1 MPRILL
7 DHNCP
12 RGVRDL
18 LTGHEV
24 RTAASM
30 GWAALTNG
38 HLLALAESHGFDAL
52 MTGDRNMRHQQNLA
66 GRRIALV
73 VLPTNYWPTVRQH
86 GEAIARAVDQAAPG
100 SYAEVE
106 FDVPR
111 RPARRP
117 KEPGP

>member
-30 GWAALTNG
+30 GWATLTNG
-38 HLLALAESHGFDAL
+38 HLLVLAESHGFDAL
-52 MTGDRNMRHQQNLA
+52 VTGDRNMRHQQNLV

-100 SYAEVE
+100 SYAEVD
-106 FDVPR
+106 FGPAPR
-111 RPARRP
+111 RVRRP
-117 KEPGP
+117 QEPGP

>member
-1 MPRILL
+1 
-7 DHNCP
+7 
-12 RGVRDL
+12 
-18 LTGHEV
+18 
-24 RTAASM
+24 M
-30 GWAALTNG
+30 GWATLTNG

-111 RPARRP
+111 RAARRP
-117 KEPGP
+117 KGPGP